1 MIRALWLAE
10 GDRNTS
16 FFQAEAKENARTNK
30 IKSFKLSDGTT
41 VTDQEGLEKSA
52 NEFYNRLFLAQDDT
66 SPEVITVLVDRK
78 VDDTMNER
86 LCAPITDFEVEH
98 APFMMHPNKVR
109 TTSQLG
115 SI

>member
-1 MIRALWLAE
+1 MAAKQRSHALCGWPRAIAIR
-10 GDRNTS
+10 N

-86 LCAPITDFEVEH
+86 LCAPITFFFCGGKGV
-98 APFMMHPNKVR
+98 
-109 TTSQLG
+109 
-115 SI
+115 IY